1 MPLNKAIAGLSLEG
15 PPSSRDEADDA
26 SDDRPTLGKQPS
38 FDISGTNTFTADDL
52 QIRGEDGVDGGGA
65 KLSSIS
71 YASLDRVKVLGKG
84 ASGKVLLMRHSRSAE
99 HYALKEMSAVAD
111 RDARQMAINE
121 IRIAQKHAK
130 ACEHLVATID
140 AYYVDGKIGI
150 LMEYMDGGS
159 LVEALASSR
168 RQLPGLPALPLG
180 PISMQML
187 AGLRYMHR
195 EMKQVHRDLKP
206 ANVMLSGSGVVKLS
220 DFGVSKQLSSTDGFA
235 MTQVG
240 STAYMSPERMKG
252 EEYTY
257 TSDVWSVGV
266 ILLEALLGEH
276 VSPPPTLAHEP
287 RDDEPRC
294 LPKHMCNLCMNTCR
308 IAQSNTYRLCLFL
321 ASQIPPCAALPDDQ
335 AQGVRRLIQRDLQ
348 RRLPPP
354 PAGTPPELSACVEGC
369 LRLVGRERPS
379 VDELLAC
386 PWLGAVGKADVR
398 QQVQQWLL
406 AAATCAMKADMQA
419 QARAQAEAD
428 EIAAMKAQA
437 RAMAAKAIERSAM
450 PAADAPIAAK
460 PVTDASESEKP

>member
-1 MPLNKAIAGLSLEG
+1 
-15 PPSSRDEADDA
+15 
-26 SDDRPTLGKQPS
+26 
-38 FDISGTNTFTADDL
+38 
-52 QIRGEDGVDGGGA
+52 
-65 KLSSIS
+65 
-71 YASLDRVKVLGKG
+71 
-84 ASGKVLLMRHSRSAE
+84 
-99 HYALKEMSAVAD
+99 
-111 RDARQMAINE
+111 
-121 IRIAQKHAK
+121 
-130 ACEHLVATID
+130 
-140 AYYVDGKIGI
+140 
-150 LMEYMDGGS
+150 
-159 LVEALASSR
+159 
-168 RQLPGLPALPLG
+168 
-180 PISMQML
+180 ML

-276 VSPPPTLAHEP
+276 PFPTT
-287 RDDEPRC
+287 
-294 LPKHMCNLCMNTCR
+294 KHKGFV
-308 IAQSNTYRLCLFL
+308 ALFN
-321 ASQIPPCAALPDDQ
+321 AISK
-335 AQGVRRLIQRDLQ
+335 GNF
-348 RRLPPP
+348 PPP

-419 QARAQAEAD
+419 QARAQDEAD